1 VCSDCGRQTVG
12 GELVH
17 DPTCP
22 AARGLDDL
30 MVSDAGWFE
39 ERSGARHRCRWI
51 TAVERMELG
60 DVAKTS
66 LAAKT
71 VIHVEQLQQGMRRRA
86 VYVPGVETVP
96 VGTVGFFGH
105 PSTFDLTTPQAWPST
120 QTAALPNGLQ
130 VRLFALPPEVDPSAL
145 IPEMDGLVVLSPGD
159 ALPVPY

>member
-1 VCSDCGRQTVG
+1 
-12 GELVH
+12 
-17 DPTCP
+17 
-22 AARGLDDL
+22 

-51 TAVERMELG
+51 TAVERRGRMESR

-66 LAAKT
+66 LPAKT
-71 VIHVEQLQQGMRRRA
+71 VIHVEQLQPGVRRRA
-86 VYVPGVETVP
+86 VYVPSAETVP
-96 VGTVGFFGH
+96 AGTVGFFGH

-145 IPEMDGLVVLSPGD
+145 IPQTDGLVVLSPGD